1 MKLTVINLYY
11 YKHKYKSMSQLNP
24 SWRTICALV
33 NSMIGGTMLTLPI
46 LFRDAGIVI
55 GVFVLMI
62 SGWIS
67 YKTCSLYVSHMSD
80 K

>member
-1 MKLTVINLYY
+1 MKLTVINLYNY
-11 YKHKYKSMSQLNP
+11 THKYKSMSQLNP

-55 GVFVLMI
+55 GVIVLMI

-67 YKTCSLYVSHMSD
+67 YKTC
-80 K
+80 